1 MHQGQA
7 LLKAFISFSFLCGF
21 CLSRRVADTAEED
34 FIQIKK
40 SWVTRRLV
48 TRVWDLL
55 LHFGI
60 AEAGGSKFKRAPT
73 HRTNGGRK
81 QKLLQPRVCI
91 QNCTHTHTHTR
102 SSSSSPCRVSVAD
115 SCALHAFQGQGQP
128 CMQLRS
134 AVETPPCVSFIRVTF
149 CTVDDLQ
156 KRCACSRL
164 FQPSVSRKQTPA
176 ALQSPSP
183 SFQSILPN
191 QPPAHQCRHP

>member
-1 MHQGQA
+1 MGDSA
-7 LLKAFISFSFLCGF
+7 TRDSGLGFTTAFWYRGG
-21 CLSRRVADTAEED
+21 
-34 FIQIKK
+34 
-40 SWVTRRLV
+40 RRLKIQKG
-48 TRVWDLL
+48 THPQNKWRKK
-55 LHFGI
+55 
-60 AEAGGSKFKRAPT
+60 AEAAAAPCCASKIA
-73 HRTNGGRK
+73 
-81 QKLLQPRVCI
+81 
-91 QNCTHTHTHTR
+91 HTHTR
-102 SSSSSPCRVSVAD
+102 SSSSSSPCRVSVAD